1 MKIQYRPEIEG
12 LRAISVIAVILY
24 HTDIVLFGKNLFKG
38 GFLGVDIF
46 FIISGYLITN
56 IILYEYYY
64 VKKVK
69 GNEKFKLSD
78 FYEKRIR
85 RIFPVLL
92 FVIILT
98 SFLSYFILLPSSL
111 LDFGK
116 SIFSIL
122 LLYSNFY
129 FWFTGSQYGQESELI
144 RPLLHNW
151 SLSIELQFYFIFP
164 LLTIIIIKF
173 FKKKYLFFLFLI
185 FFLSL
190 LLSDYFSRTY
200 PSLNFYSSTSRL
212 FEFSYGSLLSYLEL
226 NNKNK
231 IYNNYKFYPLLNQI
245 CPKLGIILIIY
256 SILFF
261 DFDKIFHPSF
271 ITLLPLT
278 GIGLVIWFS
287 KKGELVTKIL
297 SSKIFIFFGI
307 ISYSLYLWHYPIFA
321 YLRYAEIF
329 NNSITIKLLA
339 IILTL
344 ILSVFSYNF
353 IEKPFRNKKIISK
366 NKLFF
371 YFSFFFIVLMC
382 YSIYIVKSQ
391 GIKNRFPN
399 IITEDLRVH
408 PGLRS
413 ITYNNPSFPNVIMIG
428 DSHGDSLNFYL
439 GKRLRE
445 KNFNFNSFTTSFYM
459 PGFKQLEAKTGR
471 IEQSFQNT
479 NNNITEFLKNNNNK
493 IVIIHKYWSNKYLET
508 TLAGRDYLY
517 YNEFEQNNYN
527 EKKEKKIYKETI
539 AGYIEPIN
547 ISSKSLEERQKYFSE
562 GLKLTVNSILEN
574 AEHIIIVYPVPEMIV
589 HVPRF
594 ALSKYLGWKDKILTK
609 NNSNIKVEII
619 SVAYDFYKKRNKK
632 ILEILDDIQG
642 PNIHRVFPDKL
653 FCNTM
658 VKDRCVAN
666 SNEHL
671 FYFDDNHLSLHGSK
685 YVVDEIIKIVDKIEN
700 KKN

>member
-1 MKIQYRPEIEG
+1 MKLTYRPEIDG
-12 LRAISVIAVILY
+12 LRAIAVGAVILY
-24 HTDIVLFGKNLFKG
+24 HAQITILGYQPFKG
-38 GFLGVDIF
+38 GFIGVDIF
-46 FIISGYLITN
+46 FVISGYLITN
-56 IILYEYYY
+56 IILNGKSGVE
-64 VKKVK
+64 
-69 GNEKFKLSD
+69 GNEKFILSD

-129 FWFTGSQYGQESELI
+129 FWFTGSQYGQETELI

-164 LLTIIIIKF
+164 LLTIIIFKF

-190 LLSDYFSRTY
+190 LLSDYFSRSH

-212 FEFSYGSLLSYLEL
+212 FEFSFGSLLSYLEL
-226 NNKNK
+226 NNKKK
-231 IYNNYKFYPLLNQI
+231 ILYNYKFYPLLNQI
-245 CPKLGIILIIY
+245 CPILGIILIIY

-261 DFDKIFHPSF
+261 DFGKIFHPSF
-271 ITLLPLT
+271 ITLIPLT
-278 GIGLVIWFS
+278 GVGLVIWFS

-321 YLRYAEIF
+321 YLRYVEIF
-329 NNSITIKLLA
+329 NNSINIKLLA
-339 IILTL
+339 IILTF

-353 IEKPFRNKKIISK
+353 IEKPFRNKRIISK
-366 NKLFF
+366 KQLFF
-371 YFSFFFIVLMC
+371 YLCFFFAILIC
-382 YSIYIVKSQ
+382 YSVYIVKSQ
-391 GIKNRFPN
+391 GIKSRFPN
-399 IITEDLRVH
+399 IIAEDLRSH

-413 ITYNNPSFPNVIMIG
+413 IKFNNPSFQNVTIIG
-428 DSHGDSLNFYL
+428 DSHADSLNFYL
-439 GKRLRE
+439 SKRLRE
-445 KNFNFNSFTTSFYM
+445 KDFNFYSFTTPFYM
-459 PGFKQLEAKTGR
+459 PGFKQLDRKTGK

-493 IVIIHKYWSNKYLET
+493 IVIIHKFWSNKYLET
-508 TLAGRDYLY
+508 SLAEHDYLY
-517 YNEFEQNNYN
+517 HNESEQNNYN
-527 EKKEKKIYKETI
+527 EEKEKKIYKETPQ
-539 AGYIEPIN
+539 AGYFEPIN
-547 ISSKSLEERQKYFSE
+547 ISTKSLEERQKFFSE
-562 GLKLTVNSILEN
+562 GLKLTVNNILEN

-589 HVPRF
+589 NVPRF
-594 ALSKYLGWKDKILTK
+594 ALSKYLSRKDKILAK
-609 NNSNIKVEII
+609 NNSKIEVEII
-619 SVAYDFYKKRNKK
+619 SVSYDFYKKRNKK

-653 FCNTM
+653 FCNNI

-685 YVVDEIIKIVDKIEN
+685 YVVDEIIKIVEKIEN